1 MARLRLKTQLLIS
14 TLLIICAL
22 TGAILLIVR
31 HTVRSEI
38 DGEVQESTLASVD
51 AFQVLQQ
58 ERELQLS
65 RTAAML
71 SELPTLKALMS
82 TQHVPTIQD
91 ASTSVWQLAGS
102 DLFLLADPGGG
113 ILGLHVTRPG
123 LDSIAAEADLAKSLK
138 EGSDAA
144 WWYVGE
150 RLYWTFLRPI
160 TAGSGRDAKQL
171 GLVAIGYQLD
181 STVASD
187 LARASD
193 SRIVFAA
200 GDKIIASSLAPQEE
214 TELQQLELGRG
225 AGVSSAGR
233 EVTLSGTEY
242 QVASIALRDGPPLP
256 VQCYVLV
263 SLRRPMSFIRK
274 LNRTILVLG
283 ISAVLFAWLL
293 LSSVSRA
300 ITRPVDNLVA
310 GVRALAAGD
319 YAYSITP
326 RGSSE
331 VAELGEA
338 FSKMRG
344 ELLASERQRLETE
357 RIAALGMAASSISHD
372 LRHYL
377 ATVVANAE
385 FLYEAEKLKL
395 DKDDIY
401 GEIKLA
407 SEQMTELLDSL
418 RELAREQRTISPCEA
433 RMDRIVHRATEA
445 VLSRPE
451 LRQHAISIHTAG
463 DMNGV
468 FDARKMERVFF
479 NLLLN
484 ASEATAAD
492 RQGVVTIDISSGSE
506 SFEIR
511 VADNGSGIPAAIR
524 KTLFDPFVSS
534 GKSNGTGLGLA
545 IASKIIHD
553 HYGSIVVERTS
564 ELGTVFL
571 IRLPRSQPTTN
582 ELAEAVV
589 T

>member
-1 MARLRLKTQLLIS
+1 
-14 TLLIICAL
+14 
-22 TGAILLIVR
+22 
-31 HTVRSEI
+31 
-38 DGEVQESTLASVD
+38 
-51 AFQVLQQ
+51 
-58 ERELQLS
+58 
-65 RTAAML
+65 
-71 SELPTLKALMS
+71 
-82 TQHVPTIQD
+82 
-91 ASTSVWQLAGS
+91 
-102 DLFLLADPGGG
+102 
-113 ILGLHVTRPG
+113 
-123 LDSIAAEADLAKSLK
+123 
-138 EGSDAA
+138 
-144 WWYVGE
+144 
-150 RLYWTFLRPI
+150 
-160 TAGSGRDAKQL
+160 
-171 GLVAIGYQLD
+171 
-181 STVASD
+181 
-187 LARASD
+187 
-193 SRIVFAA
+193 
-200 GDKIIASSLAPQEE
+200 
-214 TELQQLELGRG
+214 
-225 AGVSSAGR
+225 
-233 EVTLSGTEY
+233 
-242 QVASIALRDGPPLP
+242 
-256 VQCYVLV
+256 
-263 SLRRPMSFIRK
+263 
-274 LNRTILVLG
+274 
-283 ISAVLFAWLL
+283 
-293 LSSVSRA
+293 
-300 ITRPVDNLVA
+300 
-310 GVRALAAGD
+310 
-319 YAYSITP
+319 
-326 RGSSE
+326 
-331 VAELGEA
+331 
-338 FSKMRG
+338 MRG

-357 RIAALGMAASSISHD
+357 RIAALGRAASSISHD

-418 RELAREQRTISPCEA
+418 RELAREQRTISPSEA

-484 ASEATAAD
+484 ASEATSTD